1 MVDYLKPI
9 VKPGLGPRLIDP
21 DAVVDRPAALADSA
35 RHTTT
40 RLALETAIVT
50 VGAVAG
56 VRFLNVQRG
65 VDVRWLAVPCLL
77 VSGALVPT
85 WLRKAD
91 FPPICPDRRS
101 AMTSVALVCIVGI
114 CVMPA
119 VLIGLWLASRMHLPI
134 LVRPVITGPCGW
146 LAWLVYQFLY
156 VAIAEELFFRGY
168 LQANLTR
175 LLAGT
180 RGCGARLGPWTAAVI
195 SAGGFAVAHVVVQG
209 RIASLLTF
217 LPGLIFAWLFIRTR
231 SLLAPILFHGL
242 ANVCYGIIAL
252 TLT

>member
-1 MVDYLKPI
+1 MVDCSKSI
-9 VKPGLGPRLIDP
+9 VQPGLGPHLIGP
-21 DAVVDRPAALADSA
+21 DAIATRPVALPDSTRHAA
-35 RHTTT
+35 T
-40 RLALETAIVT
+40 RLAIETAIVT
-50 VGAVAG
+50 VGAVTG
-56 VRFLNVQRG
+56 VRFLNVQCG

-77 VSGALVPT
+77 VSAALVPT
-85 WLRKAD
+85 WLRKGS
-91 FPPICPDRRS
+91 FPPIWPDRRS
-101 AMTSVALVCIVGI
+101 AMTSLALVCVVCV

-119 VLIGLWLASRMHLPI
+119 VFIGLWLANRMDLPI

-175 LLAGT
+175 LFAGT
-180 RGCGARLGPWTAAVI
+180 HGCGPRLASWAAAVI
-195 SAGGFAVAHVVVQG
+195 SAGGFALAHLVVQG

-217 LPGLIFAWLFIRTR
+217 LPGLMLAWLFIRTR

-242 ANVCYGIIAL
+242 ANACYGIIAL